1 MNKERIQYIIL
12 ITLLLVIICLFYNKN
27 INIIETFECPA
38 NPIKNKDLEVCLNDE
53 ISKLQTSRQDLKTAL
68 EKEPDKA
75 NYKKQYYGKIEDTLT
90 ETLNINKDNLDHHNT
105 DAIKKLTNLRANI
118 KYINTLLNFKI
129 ETQEYNSIK
138 SLQNGSKIAIYP
150 INDNSYLIKMNTSL
164 FESGYLTV
172 DENNNISITPLK
184 KTQNGYDITQQF
196 EIKQIKNKA
205 NYEENLDKG
214 LLINQLYDN
223 TNIVYPFS
231 LIISKYNKNCLQLFN
246 NNVSLMSCKPYKS
259 HRFQPSKEK
268 ILCEKGDKIFI

>member
-27 INIIETFECPA
+27 INIIETFACSDTST
-38 NPIKNKDLEVCLNDE
+38 NKDLEDCLNDE
-53 ISKLQTSRQDLKTAL
+53 ISNLQTSRQDLKTAL

-75 NYKKQYYGKIEDTLT
+75 NYKKQYYGIIEDTLK
-90 ETLNINKDNLDHHNT
+90 EKLQYNKDKLDDHNT
-105 DAIKKLTNLRANI
+105 DAIVKLKNLRDNI

-129 ETQEYNSIK
+129 ETEEYNSIK

-150 INDNSYLIKMNTSL
+150 IKDDSYLIKMNTSL